1 MMGAAILTVL
11 SGLGLYWR
19 DSAGFVGTWVRSGTA
34 LVFSLGALLGLGAV
48 GLGMGVAAPVG
59 KRLGVLAAAVQAE
72 GGPTADEAAEMQ
84 RLQPRLA
91 RRPVACLNTY
101 LRAIYH
107 EAAPRGYR
115 FDRRKLGRT
124 PGHHQ
129 IAVTTGQLAFEWC
142 HLKRKLRA
150 RSPAA
155 YRALRSERGPA
166 AHPLFIVADG
176 PVSAWERAAGRRR
189 QPSD

>member
-1 MMGAAILTVL
+1 LLLPETCYVDRVTRRQDNLNSPGSILAFRLIHIVSGVFWVGGAIFIAMFLLPTLRSVGPAGGPVMSYLMQVRKLPVYMMGAAILTVL

-19 DSAGFVGTWVRSGTA
+19 DSAGFVGTWVRSGTG

-91 RRPVACLNTY
+91 SASTWVAILLLLATAAMAVARY
-101 LRAIYH
+101 L
-107 EAAPRGYR
+107 P
-115 FDRRKLGRT
+115 
-124 PGHHQ
+124 
-129 IAVTTGQLAFEWC
+129 
-142 HLKRKLRA
+142 
-150 RSPAA
+150 
-155 YRALRSERGPA
+155 
-166 AHPLFIVADG
+166 
-176 PVSAWERAAGRRR
+176 
-189 QPSD
+189 

>member
-1 MMGAAILTVL
+1 MRIWTVHPKYL
-11 SGLGLYWR
+11 DGRGLVAVWR
-19 DSAGFVGTWVRSGTA
+19 E
-34 LVFSLGALLGLGAV
+34 ALLARAV
-48 GLGMGVAAPVG
+48 LRGNTRGYRQHPQ
-59 KRLGVLAAAVQAE
+59 LARFRSE
-72 GGPTADEAAEMQ
+72 
-84 RLQPRLA
+84 

-107 EAAPRGYR
+107 EAARRGYR
-115 FDRRKLGRT
+115 FDRRKLGRA